1 MSDTKQPWTSKLLKG
16 LGVNQAAV
24 PTKGPIAKACGVAL
38 AAALTVAMGG
48 ASMDVHAGEKIKKE
62 TAHEAAST
70 TAYSV
75 VGIEDG
81 DSKFERTGKVA
92 ATLGQIALSPQAGVI
107 SLVGQAAV
115 GSAAGAGSKS
125 SSQGKHAAEI
135 VGTVV
140 GVAVAAPV
148 FGVLMIGNQAHN
160 TYVFIQEE
168 QEKNVKLK
176 MEEVGDRLAG
186 VKEDFTQQMRLEDR
200 AARQNWPEDRK
211 AYDQKVMYQ
220 AAVDAETTGA
230 DMGLEKQIRFD
241 IEAKIAQ
248 EGGVTEPWFAKFS
261 AEKEQIAQNRAIQTK
276 QMLADADALSNDKS
290 FESVTSK
297 IQLSAAEGGSAL
309 PSSNKNF
316 STFSQDASKKHV
328 KQAPELSR

>member
-1 MSDTKQPWTSKLLKG
+1 MSEIKQPWMSKLLQG
-16 LGVNQAAV
+16 LGVREAAV
-24 PTKGPIAKACGVAL
+24 PTRGPIGKACGVAL
-38 AAALTVAMGG
+38 AAALTVALGG
-48 ASMDVHAGEKIKKE
+48 ASMEAHAGERIKKE
-62 TAHEAAST
+62 TANEAAST

-81 DSKFERTGKVA
+81 DSKLMRTGKVA
-92 ATLGQIALSPQAGVI
+92 ATLGQIALSPQASVI

-148 FGVLMIGNQAHN
+148 FGVLMVGNQARN
-160 TYVFIQEE
+160 TYIFIQEE

-176 MEEVGDRLAG
+176 MEEVGDRMAM

-211 AYDQKVMYQ
+211 AYDQKTMYQ
-220 AAVDAETTGA
+220 AAVKAEMTNGDLTL
-230 DMGLEKQIRFD
+230 DEQIRFD
-241 IEAKIAQ
+241 LEAKIAK
-248 EGGVTEPWFAKFS
+248 EGGATEPWFTQFS
-261 AEKEQIAQNRAIQTK
+261 AEKEQIAQTRDAQTK
-276 QMLADADALSNDKS
+276 QMLADADSLSGDKD

-297 IQLSAAEGGSAL
+297 FQLSAAQGGSAL

-316 STFSQDASKKHV
+316 ATFSQDASKKND
-328 KQAPELSR
+328 KQSSELSR